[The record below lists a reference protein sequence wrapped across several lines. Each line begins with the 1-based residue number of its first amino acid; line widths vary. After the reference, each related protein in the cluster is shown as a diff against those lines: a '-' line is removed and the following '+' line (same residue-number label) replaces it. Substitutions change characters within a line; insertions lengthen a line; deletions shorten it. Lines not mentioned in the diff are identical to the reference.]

1 LRTGKK
7 KKDLGGNVKC
17 YYVKNLNEDVV
28 TNDMLKEEFIKCVP
42 LSQLK
47 IFKSKAVLCFE
58 DATFSAVSFSNL
70 SDKYEM
76 FPGKYIWL
84 FSVNPILPSIP
95 LVFVSFLFILPHSCS
110 SPSLKISEQ

>member
-28 TNDMLKEEFIKCVP
+28 TNDMLKEEFIKYVP
-42 LSQLK
+42 FFQLK
-47 IFKSKAVLCFE
+47 IFKSTAVLCFE
-58 DATFSAVSFSNL
+58 DDKFSAVSFSSL

-95 LVFVSFLFILPHSCS
+95 LVFVSFLFILPHSFS
-110 SPSLKISEQ
+110 SPRLKISEK